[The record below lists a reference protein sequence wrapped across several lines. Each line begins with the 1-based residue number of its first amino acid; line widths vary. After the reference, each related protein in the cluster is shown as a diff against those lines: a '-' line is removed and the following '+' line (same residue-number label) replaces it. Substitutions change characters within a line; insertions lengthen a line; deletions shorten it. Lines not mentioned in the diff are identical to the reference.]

1 MFFNEEIST
10 FARNVREV
18 GRNLSFQ
25 CLDWIDRN
33 DLDTSETLTVLG
45 LGHQM
50 PSI

>member
-1 MFFNEEIST
+1 MRYQHSP
-10 FARNVREV
+10 AMLVRL
-18 GRNLSFQ
+18 GGTPSFQ